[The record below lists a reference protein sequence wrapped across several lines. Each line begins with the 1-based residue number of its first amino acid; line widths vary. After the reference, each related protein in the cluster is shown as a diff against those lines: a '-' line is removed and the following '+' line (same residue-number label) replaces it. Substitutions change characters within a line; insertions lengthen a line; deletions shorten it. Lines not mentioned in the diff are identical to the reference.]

1 MPEESDHPTLYSGM
15 KSQCDFHV
23 QSNHISNRLLAGTGV
38 LPDEAMQLN
47 QALESWSKTLPSYF
61 QTGPEATVHYD
72 WYLFARARLWWRF
85 WNLQIILFR
94 QIVLHRAMKRTQASQ
109 LVLPK
114 TEASAD
120 TDNKCRDVAVQ
131 AAQSTIKSIH
141 GFLGQ
146 VTITRLIN
154 WYAT

>member
-1 MPEESDHPTLYSGM
+1 LPEESDKPTRYSGI

-23 QSNHISNRLLAGTGV
+23 HSNHISNRLLAGSGV
-38 LPDEAMQLN
+38 SSDEALRLN
-47 QALESWSKTLPSYF
+47 QSLEEWRKTLPSYF
-61 QTGPEATVHYD
+61 GLGLDVPVQYD

-94 QIVLHRAMKRTQASQ
+94 QIVLRRAMKRSQGSLPSASM
-109 LVLPK
+109 
-114 TEASAD
+114 EI
-120 TDNKCRDVAVQ
+120 DNKCRDVAVQ
-131 AAQSTIKSIH
+131 AAQATIVSIH
-141 GFLGQ
+141 EFLGQ